1 MKRVFME
8 EHTDYS
14 VAFKKSNKINKF
26 YFKKFKYIFFSQF
39 SRKKSYTIG
48 CQRSKYEKNIK
59 TPVS

>member
-26 YFKKFKYIFFSQF
+26 YFKKLKKKHIFQS
-39 SRKKSYTIG
+39 I
-48 CQRSKYEKNIK
+48 
-59 TPVS
+59 